1 MIETINKLMR
11 VQKQL
16 VQEYGR
22 EATRRRLPRRWRSRS
37 ISSRHH
43 ENGPATDLAAGPG
56 WRREDTSFGDFI
68 EDKSAEN
75 RPMAVTAC
83 SRIVSATY

>member
-22 EATRRRLPRRWRSRS
+22 EPSPEES
-37 ISSRHH
+37 
-43 ENGPATDLAAGPG
+43 PK
-56 WRREDTSFGDFI
+56 
-68 EDKSAEN
+68 KS
-75 RPMAVTAC
+75 C
-83 SRIVSATY
+83 CQ